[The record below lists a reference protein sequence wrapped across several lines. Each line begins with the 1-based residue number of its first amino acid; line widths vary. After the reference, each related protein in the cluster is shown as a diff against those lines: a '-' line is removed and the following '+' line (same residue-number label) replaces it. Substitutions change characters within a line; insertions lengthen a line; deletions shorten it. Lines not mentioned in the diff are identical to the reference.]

1 MNDKEL
7 LRELERLKVETGSL
21 ACLGCGHEH
30 NCGVH
35 GCAILR
41 AARERIVNAPVAD
54 VAPVVHGAWQV
65 TDRFKACSVC
75 GYAFARLLPDNYCPN
90 CGAKMGGEAT

>member
-7 LRELERLKVETGSL
+7 LRALERLKVEIGSL

-35 GCAILR
+35 GCAVIR
-41 AARERIVNAPVAD
+41 AARDRIAGSMSKTGLPWW
-54 VAPVVHGAWQV
+54 VHTKEG
-65 TDRFKACSVC
+65 S
-75 GYAFARLLPDNYCPN
+75 
-90 CGAKMGGEAT
+90 EA

>member
-1 MNDKEL
+1 MNDTEL
-7 LRELERLKVETGSL
+7 LRALEHLKVETGSL

-41 AARERIVNAPVAD
+41 AARERIVNSKPK
-54 VAPVVHGAWQV
+54 
-65 TDRFKACSVC
+65 TD
-75 GYAFARLLPDNYCPN
+75 LPWWVRTK
-90 CGAKMGGEAT
+90 GRSET

>member
-7 LRELERLKVETGSL
+7 LRALERLKVETGSL

-41 AARERIVNAPVAD
+41 AARERIASSKPKKGL
-54 VAPVVHGAWQV
+54 PWWVHTKG
-65 TDRFKACSVC
+65 RS
-75 GYAFARLLPDNYCPN
+75 
-90 CGAKMGGEAT
+90 EA

>member
-7 LRELERLKVETGSL
+7 IRALERLRVETGSL

-41 AARERIVNAPVAD
+41 TARERIANSKPKK
-54 VAPVVHGAWQV
+54 G
-65 TDRFKACSVC
+65 
-75 GYAFARLLPDNYCPN
+75 LPWWVRTK
-90 CGAKMGGEAT
+90 GRSEA